1 MALPSVSPPSPTPAS
16 PHSAEVVSI
25 ITDLGFLRS
34 DFLFLV
40 NGFNPSVV
48 NSLQV
53 GKLFVDQYY
62 QILYNMPEYL
72 YGFYKDSSII
82 SRPEPDGTVVS
93 VTSVQDVNN
102 KVLSFDSKNMRA
114 EIVNVDYQDSYKGGV
129 FVLVNGNLI
138 GKEKVTKKFVQSF
151 FLAPQ
156 ENGYFVL
163 NDAFQYVGE
172 TPPMETSNHLSTT
185 QPESPQV
192 LDHQV
197 VEPATPP
204 REDELD
210 NVPVIEEAQT
220 PTLVQPVHPVQ
231 QAPVSVIQPTPS
243 LVEEDVLE
251 KTCAFNNGLVIEEA
265 MELSSVQ
272 KDPVSIVQPTPSSVQ
287 EDIQKRSYASIVMNG
302 NKSTSPT
309 TVKAAPV
316 NVPTKTVEAASVK
329 SSVQQAVPATT
340 PALQPETSAPSV
352 TNTSERSNTP
362 EAEGYS
368 IYVRNLPLNIL
379 ASQLE
384 QEFKKF
390 GAIKPGGIQVRS
402 IKQELPYC
410 FGFVKFESQ
419 SSMQAAIEAAPFMVG
434 DRKVQVELKRTT
446 TRGK

>member
-1 MALPSVSPPSPTPAS
+1 MKSLDSNAIVCISASMALPSVSPPSPTPAS
-16 PHSAEVVSI
+16 PHSAEVV
-25 ITDLGFLRS
+25 
-34 DFLFLV
+34 
-40 NGFNPSVV
+40 
-48 NSLQV
+48 

-62 QILYNMPEYL
+62 QILHNMPEYL

-82 SRPEPDGTVVS
+82 SRPGPDGTVAS

-114 EIVNVDYQDSYKGGV
+114 EIVNVDYQDSYRGGV

-138 GKEKVTKKFVQSF
+138 GKDNVTKKFVQSF

-163 NDAFQYVGE
+163 NDAFQYVRE
-172 TPPMETSNHLSTT
+172 TPPMGTSNHLTT
-185 QPESPQV
+185 QPESSQV

-220 PTLVQPVHPVQ
+220 PTPVQPVQPVQ
-231 QAPVSVIQPTPS
+231 QAPVSVVQPTPS

-265 MELSSVQ
+265 MELSPVQ
-272 KDPVSIVQPTPSSVQ
+272 KDPMSIVQPMPSSVQ
-287 EDIQKRSYASIVMNG
+287 EDIQKKSYASIVMNG

-329 SSVQQAVPATT
+329 STVQQAVPATT

-368 IYVRNLPLNIL
+368 VYVRNLPLNIL

-390 GAIKPGGIQVRS
+390 GVIKPGGIQVRS
-402 IKQELPYC
+402 IKQEPPYC